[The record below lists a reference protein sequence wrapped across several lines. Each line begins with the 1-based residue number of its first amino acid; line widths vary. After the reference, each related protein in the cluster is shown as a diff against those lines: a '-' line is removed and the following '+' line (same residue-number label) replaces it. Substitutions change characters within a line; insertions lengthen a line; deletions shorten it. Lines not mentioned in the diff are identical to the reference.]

1 MMSSGGK
8 GSKPR
13 PYSIPFDRFSS
24 NWDNIFS
31 NKNEKDTTKT
41 NQTDKS
47 SQPGDLVVPRLQQNT
62 NG

>member
-1 MMSSGGK
+1 MSDGGK

-13 PYSIPFDRFSS
+13 PFSISYDQYSN
-24 NWDNIFS
+24 NWNTIFS

-41 NQTDKS
+41 NQTDES
-47 SQPGDLVVPRLQQNT
+47 SQPGNLVVPRLQQNT